1 MAHSGKRKPAADDP
15 PRPRAAESRVPPASA
30 GEALARAR
38 RHARAAA
45 SEALDA
51 VHALLDAAALATG
64 GIPARDHRTLS
75 LASKLLESASRGL
88 EPEASAEGRALAE
101 ALAGA
106 LDSEIARWE
115 ERAHGDPEA
124 RAVLRAFLGL
134 RELLWELGIRRAG
147 ASAAREGAP
156 QGRKAAVVRPRPRVE
171 RVQVRS

>member
-1 MAHSGKRKPAADDP
+1 MAQTGKRDPARNGRP
-15 PRPRAAESRVPPASA
+15 GPRADERRIPPASA
-30 GEALARAR
+30 AEALARAR

-45 SEALDA
+45 AEALNA

-64 GIPARDHRTLS
+64 GVPAEAHRTLS
-75 LASKLLESASRGL
+75 LASKLLASASRGL
-88 EPEASAEGRALAE
+88 EPDAGAEGRALAE

-115 ERAHGDPEA
+115 ARAQGDPEA

-134 RELLWELGIRRAG
+134 RELLWELGIRRTG
-147 ASAAREGAP
+147 TSTDREDASRE
-156 QGRKAAVVRPRPRVE
+156 RKAAVVRPRPRVE